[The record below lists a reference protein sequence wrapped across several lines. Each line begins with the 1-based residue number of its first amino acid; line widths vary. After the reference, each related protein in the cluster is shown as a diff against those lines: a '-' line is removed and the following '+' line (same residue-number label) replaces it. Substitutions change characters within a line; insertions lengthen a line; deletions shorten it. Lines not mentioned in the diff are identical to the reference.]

1 MAVEKTEIKTHF
13 QSIELDYEEESPL
26 LEYNKLDIS
35 QLEEDDYYSGKPEL
49 SQVETYTYDNDGK
62 EETKHRLHL
71 FLIDE
76 EEEEYLDIRINLK
89 KPDDI
94 QERIHHKSKL
104 YALCCGLMELENPG
118 VTQDMNIIKKV
129 DINEFREFINNL
141 SEMTIRVKTEYG
153 NNFTY
158 NTFIVTSC
166 EA

>member
-1 MAVEKTEIKTHF
+1 MKKFNKKKRILLISICTIGLITLLLVNLFSVWNQLILKHKEKEFYT
-13 QSIELDYEEESPL
+13 Q
-26 LEYNKLDIS
+26 
-35 QLEEDDYYSGKPEL
+35 EL
-49 SQVETYTYDNDGK
+49 SK
-62 EETKHRLHL
+62 LK
-71 FLIDE
+71 

-166 EA
+166 KA

>member
-1 MAVEKTEIKTHF
+1 MAVEKTKTHF
-13 QSIELDYEEESPL
+13 NSVELAYEEESPL

-62 EETKHRLHL
+62 EETKHRIHL

-118 VTQDMNIIKKV
+118 VTQNMNMIKKV

-166 EA
+166 KA